1 MNVDHYDRFGNLI
14 EVGDTILR
22 PIWARLLEEKVV
34 KITDKGIYVDAW
46 RYVYNYSLKKA
57 ETVQHIKRICVGS
70 YQPEIN
76 FINVTKLNNN
86 LNKKYD

>member
-1 MNVDHYDRFGNLI
+1 MNVDHYDRFSNLI

-22 PIWARLLEEKVV
+22 PIWARLQEEKVV
-34 KITDKGIYVDAW
+34 KITDKGIYVDAC
-46 RYVYNYSLKKA
+46 RYKYNHSIKGIEKILF
-57 ETVQHIKRICVGS
+57 IKRICVKGH
-70 YQPEIN
+70 QPEIN

>member
-22 PIWARLLEEKVV
+22 PIWTRLQEEKVV

-46 RYVYNYSLKKA
+46 QYVYNYELKKG
-57 ETVQHIKRICVGS
+57 ETLPHVKRICVES
-70 YQPEIN
+70 YQPADN

-86 LNKKYD
+86 LNRKYD

>member
-1 MNVDHYDRFGNLI
+1 MNVEHYDRFGNLI

-46 RYVYNYSLKKA
+46 KYVYNHTLRKV
-57 ETVQHIKRICVGS
+57 ETLPHVKRICVES
-70 YQPEIN
+70 YFPKDN
-76 FINVTKLNNN
+76 FINLTKLNNN
-86 LNKKYD
+86 

>member
-14 EVGDTILR
+14 EIGDTILR

-46 RYVYNYSLKKA
+46 QYVYNHSLKKV
-57 ETVQHIKRICVGS
+57 ETLPHVKRISVEG

-76 FINVTKLNNN
+76 FINVTKINNN
-86 LNKKYD
+86 LNRKYD